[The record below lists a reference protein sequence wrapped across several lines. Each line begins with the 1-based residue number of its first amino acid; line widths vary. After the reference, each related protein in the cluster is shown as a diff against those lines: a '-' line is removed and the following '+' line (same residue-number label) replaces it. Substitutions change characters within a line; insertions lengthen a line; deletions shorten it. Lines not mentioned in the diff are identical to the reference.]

1 LQWNSD
7 GVTFALTIPVCL
19 VLALPIGALF
29 FRLVESRYIPAP
41 YVAATAPEQDHKE
54 LQPNP
59 GLS

>member
-1 LQWNSD
+1 
-7 GVTFALTIPVCL
+7 
-19 VLALPIGALF
+19 
-29 FRLVESRYIPAP
+29 LVESRYIPAP